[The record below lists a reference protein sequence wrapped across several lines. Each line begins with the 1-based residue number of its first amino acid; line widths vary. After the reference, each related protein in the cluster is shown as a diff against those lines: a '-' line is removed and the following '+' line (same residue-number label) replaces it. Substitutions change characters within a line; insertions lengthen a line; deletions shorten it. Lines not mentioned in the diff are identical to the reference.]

1 MRPLLSS
8 LTAIEKF
15 NHAAKPTQLHALPD
29 DEAQALARVF
39 GKARKGPATEA
50 ERTQAALVL
59 QNLISLGAWLACSC
73 VTGADGPPVMY
84 PRRGGTGT
92 ATLVRNHDRPAHAES
107 CPFFRLPA
115 DRTESPSLL
124 PRESMTGGFGL
135 LKVVKVTGEPKDKP
149 PGPTVSTLRAC
160 KRVPTLARILFTVLE
175 RAKLNVIASSGPQNI
190 NAQYAAL
197 KRALAQFHFDAKR
210 TIPLA
215 DFTETFT
222 QLKDYTRLIARISKD
237 HRQWPSPLLPH
248 GFLIGVCHDIDKHSL
263 VLRDGN
269 KLPIAGRLVKPGE
282 NTPGPYMCIV
292 LVGRRSPEESFEAL
306 RAYVHPVESSAN
318 LMLVD
323 SDLERQT
330 LEFLRRQQ
338 WYQSTQIG
346 EPFTIVKP
354 LTDIAV
360 KAGAQT
366 VRPDFILKYASY
378 DLVVE
383 TMGYTDEA
391 YLSRKTVTHALMSE
405 IGAVMKHD
413 GIGDDDEAFKQ
424 AWKQLRA
431 QKTR

>member
-1 MRPLLSS
+1 MSS

-50 ERTQAALVL
+50 ERTQASQVL
-59 QNLISLGAWLACSC
+59 QKLISLGAWLACSC
-73 VTGADGPPVMY
+73 VNGDDGPPVMY
-84 PRRGGTGT
+84 PRRGRTGT
-92 ATLVRNHDRPAHAES
+92 ATLVRNHDRPVHAEN

-115 DRTESPSLL
+115 DRTEPPSLL
-124 PRESMTGGFGL
+124 PRASMTGGFGV

-149 PGPTVSTLRAC
+149 SKPTVITLRTC

-175 RAKLNVIASSGPQNI
+175 RAELNVIAPSGPEGI

-197 KRALAQFHFDAKR
+197 KRALAQFHFDAGK
-210 TIPLA
+210 TISLA

-222 QLKDYTRLIARISKD
+222 QLKDYKRLIVRIAKD
-237 HRQWPSPLLPH
+237 SRQWPDPLLPH
-248 GFLIGVCHDIDKHSL
+248 GFLIGVCHDIDEHSL
-263 VLRDGN
+263 VLRNGG
-269 KLPIAGRLVKPGE
+269 KLPIAGQLVKPGE

-292 LVGRRSPEESFEAL
+292 LVGRSGPGKSFEAL
-306 RAYVHPVESSAN
+306 RAYVHPVASAAN
-318 LMLVD
+318 LVLVD

-330 LEFLRRQQ
+330 LGFL
-338 WYQSTQIG
+338 QSHQSQEIG

-360 KAGAQT
+360 KPGAQS